1 MQSTILFPPTVF
13 QHKGNTQGWLLLRK
27 HNIKFI
33 SYINYCQCPSENILQ
48 CISHH
53 TDSSAPW
60 NSYYMFLTLSC
71 PSFLAWMCIQITSLV
86 KSGLPPWIQPL
97 ASPLILLCSRRSA
110 SARSAARPALLADI
124 DSKYSLYKLLFIFE
138 CCSSGTMKFT
148 F

>member
-1 MQSTILFPPTVF
+1 MQSTILSPPTVF
-13 QHKGNTQGWLLLRK
+13 QQRK
-27 HNIKFI
+27 HTRLAFIKETKFI
-33 SYINYCQCPSENILQ
+33 SYINYFQCPSENTLQ
-48 CISHH
+48 CIFHH

-71 PSFLAWMCIQITSLV
+71 PNFLAWMCIQIISLV

-110 SARSAARPALLADI
+110 SARGAARPALLAEI
-124 DSKYSLYKLLFIFE
+124 YIKYSLNKLLFIFWY
-138 CCSSGTMKFT
+138 CSSRAMKST